1 MIKKY
6 TFHELREIVDE
17 VIRIPERLDEMTVVE
32 LKELH
37 SHLEQR
43 RFDLLK
49 LAIEILNANPDYNY
63 PNNCDSLD
71 FWKAHTT
78 QFGLSVSDLEYWG
91 AIFLKKINKGSQ
103 PIKFNAEIFKD
114 ATSEQFFLSLFKN
127 WLIEK
132 DTPLVAIHYVYRRM
146 SNKNDYKPDNPDCKL
161 PYFTIVAAQK
171 KFAEYWNST
180 FQKIHPDKKGFKVK
194 GDGNVNINKIDDI
207 GGSIDVFRTRINY
220 LLEQFH
226 FKGAKYP

>member
-91 AIFLKKINKGSQ
+91 AIFLKKINKDSQ
-103 PIKFNAEIFKD
+103 PIKFNAEIFKN
-114 ATSEQFFLSLFKN
+114 APSEQFFKSLFDD
-127 WLIEK
+127 WLVDK
-132 DTPLVAIHYVYRRM
+132 KTPLVAIHYVYRRM
-146 SNKNDYKPDNPDCKL
+146 SNKNHEDIDSKDGKL
-161 PYFTIVAAQK
+161 SGFTIHCNQT
-171 KFAEYWNST
+171 KFAEYWNDTYRNKHPEKIGFSFKENGTTSIKTFSEIANASKDIFST
-180 FQKIHPDKKGFKVK
+180 KMNGILIGFQ
-194 GDGNVNINKIDDI
+194 
-207 GGSIDVFRTRINY
+207 Y
-220 LLEQFH
+220 
-226 FKGAKYP
+226 